1 MHRLTVF
8 SILKLMYR
16 DPFRPRLECIIEMKV
31 EMKVAVN
38 HLLVEGEKNG
48 LNKEGVTIKDRN

>member
-1 MHRLTVF
+1 MTVF

-31 EMKVAVN
+31 EMKVVFN
-38 HLLVEGEKNG
+38 HLLVEGEKKWFEQRRG
-48 LNKEGVTIKDRN
+48 YD